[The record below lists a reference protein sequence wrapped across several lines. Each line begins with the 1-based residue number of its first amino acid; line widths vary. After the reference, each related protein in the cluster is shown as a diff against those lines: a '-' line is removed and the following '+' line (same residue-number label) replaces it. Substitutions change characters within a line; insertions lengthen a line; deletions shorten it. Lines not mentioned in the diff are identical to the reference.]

1 MKFLTQYNPIWQ
13 QISVGSREK
22 VETFFKCWVQ
32 TVAMATYM
40 SQIIHK
46 QAWQRKG
53 RTGKQHSPV
62 VGDKYLSCLGKQS
75 TYTLLL
81 IDAVQDSIK
90 LFHAI
95 GVDPEEPAWMT
106 EKSSFIMD
114 WLPDNATLSTVELI
128 TAIWALYLGY
138 IYNILDS
145 HKKGMIKR
153 IFVP

>member
-1 MKFLTQYNPIWQ
+1 MLGADCGNGNIYVSDNSQAGLAKKRMHRKT
-13 QISVGSREK
+13 
-22 VETFFKCWVQ
+22 TFTC
-32 TVAMATYM
+32 
-40 SQIIHK
+40 
-46 QAWQRKG
+46 
-53 RTGKQHSPV
+53 
-62 VGDKYLSCLGKQS
+62 VGDKYLSYLGKQS

-153 IFVP
+153 NFVP